1 MWQVAY
7 VGLCIYAIYQYIHVG
22 VECSWMSRLQH
33 SIDTKNVTDG
43 EIRKW
48 LVIYG
53 LGQCN
58 GTALS
63 ASTLDQYIYTTKEKC
78 FVR

>member
-1 MWQVAY
+1 MVWLVAY
-7 VGLCIYAIYQYIHVG
+7 VGLCHIPIYTIWSEMLMNEFTPVQY
-22 VECSWMSRLQH
+22 WF
-33 SIDTKNVTDG
+33 KNVSYG

>member
-1 MWQVAY
+1 M
-7 VGLCIYAIYQYIHVG
+7 I
-22 VECSWMSRLQH
+22 RLRY

-53 LGQCN
+53 LTECN

-63 ASTLDQYIYTTKEKC
+63 ANTMNQYIYTTKEKC